1 MHLTFCAEWCTMYTG
16 GDAMESVRVQIRLPE
31 EILEELDKRAKDRG
45 LNRSA
50 MIRLLIRNAAQS
62 GAVNGGDYDPPL
74 TDH

>member
-1 MHLTFCAEWCTMYTG
+1 
-16 GDAMESVRVQIRLPE
+16 MESVRVQIRLPE
-31 EILEELDKRAKDRG
+31 SILKELDKMAEARG

-50 MIRLLIRNAAQS
+50 MIRLLIRDAAQI

>member
-1 MHLTFCAEWCTMYTG
+1 M
-16 GDAMESVRVQIRLPE
+16 DSVRVQIRLPE
-31 EILEELDKRAKDRG
+31 SILQELDKMAEERG

-50 MIRLLIRNAAQS
+50 MIRLLIREAAQS